1 MSVLSAVVVTIGTT
15 PPGQYTGIDV
25 PLLFLNVSIPT
36 ERPPVESCKILSVN
50 EVDPEGGLVRTKA
63 VMSSDAVSVNVC
75 AVERSSVTS
84 LEEIDD
90 DVTDSEYVLN
100 LVCPSI

>member
-50 EVDPEGGLVRTKA
+50 EVDPEGGLVTTKA
-63 VMSSDAVSVNVC
+63 VSYTHLTLPTNREV
-75 AVERSSVTS
+75 
-84 LEEIDD
+84 
-90 DVTDSEYVLN
+90 
-100 LVCPSI
+100 

>member
-1 MSVLSAVVVTIGTT
+1 M
-15 PPGQYTGIDV
+15 
-25 PLLFLNVSIPT
+25 FLKVSIPT